1 MRKTLMLLAVGFFVF
16 IAEVRAAPVFNALA
30 MDDPH
35 YATYQVSLC
44 QAVYADYRRMY
55 SERYWLD
62 QLDPKMASMS
72 PDRREAWVEHYA
84 ITTAL
89 RDESLKDFEANCR

>member
-1 MRKTLMLLAVGFFVF
+1 MRKTLLLAMVFFAF
-16 IAEVRAAPVFNALA
+16 IAEVRSEPVFNALA
-30 MDDPH
+30 ADDPH

-44 QAVYADYRRMY
+44 QATYADYLRMY

-62 QLDPKMASMS
+62 QLDPKMAGMS
-72 PDRREAWVEHYA
+72 PDHREVWVEHYA
-84 ITTAL
+84 VTTAL